1 MTTTTNDVELT
12 GVQVSKQDCV
22 SIIREHWTLWQ
33 SMMPARHTQSFPLFS
48 NHYFNISGL
57 LPCCKK
63 MKNVLLWGPCS
74 AEHAHSF
81 IHWTTWPA
89 MGRCALHTTRSLA
102 VSHMRHQRRVAN
114 MLNMPK
120 SASDM
125 GCVMPTVQQSSKA
138 RETAESTRV
147 TTARHNSRL
156 PRMPLPPE
164 HNNVHHVIH
173 EFTLYYTTAGLWS
186 RSRRLGLETYQRLVS
201 VSSRSRIEKNCQRL
215 GLVSVSAI
223 YVSCPRPI
231 FGQIVQATVRS
242 VNGL

>member
-1 MTTTTNDVELT
+1 
-12 GVQVSKQDCV
+12 
-22 SIIREHWTLWQ
+22 
-33 SMMPARHTQSFPLFS
+33 
-48 NHYFNISGL
+48 
-57 LPCCKK
+57 
-63 MKNVLLWGPCS
+63 
-74 AEHAHSF
+74 
-81 IHWTTWPA
+81 

-125 GCVMPTVQQSSKA
+125 GCVMPTVKQSSKA

-147 TTARHNSRL
+147 TTARHKSRL

-201 VSSRSRIEKNCQRL
+201 VSYREKLSTSRARL
-215 GLVSVSAI
+215 GLGHLRFVPKTNFRPNCTGHSSQCERALDVVSLRCS
-223 YVSCPRPI
+223 YYCS
-231 FGQIVQATVRS
+231 S
-242 VNGL
+242 Y